1 MALQHEDVEVKLVD
15 KETNVLQPNEVVS
28 AQVATPV
35 EPQDMVKPMEPKEEE
50 KEMVKDMPEE
60 IKDEMVY
67 PKEDK
72 EEEEK
77 EMVYPKE
84 DDKKDYVDSTANS
97 GTIENEL
104 AAKTENHTEGVIENA
119 EKLQQT
125 VSAQVEVKEAISSTA
140 LINSEREELEA
151 FRRQRKEGLI
161 ESFKDDLN
169 KEFLENIAKDI
180 DKYSYDQLD
189 VMLAKEFTRISKAT
203 KQSKPNAF
211 IYNPTTKSP
220 VKSDADLVKELVN
233 KYKY

>member
-1 MALQHEDVEVKLVD
+1 
-15 KETNVLQPNEVVS
+15 
-28 AQVATPV
+28 
-35 EPQDMVKPMEPKEEE
+35 
-50 KEMVKDMPEE
+50 
-60 IKDEMVY
+60 
-67 PKEDK
+67 
-72 EEEEK
+72 
-77 EMVYPKE
+77 MVYPKE

-125 VSAQVEVKEAISSTA
+125 VSAQVEVEEAISSTT

-211 IYNPTTKSP
+211 IYNPATKSP